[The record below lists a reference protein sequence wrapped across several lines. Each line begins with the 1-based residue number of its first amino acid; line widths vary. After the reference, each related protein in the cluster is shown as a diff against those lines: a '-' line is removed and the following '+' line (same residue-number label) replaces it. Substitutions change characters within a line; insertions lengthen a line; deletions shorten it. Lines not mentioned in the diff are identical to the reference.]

1 MIYTLFNG
9 SENTKQAETKTMKKA
24 TFATLKSLAKK
35 GKLTHKV
42 TREFDGMTDGL
53 EGVADQIDK
62 VTTLEDIAGFKVTK
76 NYLSVD
82 GNEIRLSNCC
92 FTVIFTISK

>member
-1 MIYTLFNG
+1 MNNLLNG
-9 SENTKQAETKTMKKA
+9 KKV
-24 TFATLKSLAKK
+24 TFTTLKSLAKK

-53 EGVADQIDK
+53 EGVANQIDK
-62 VTTLEDIAGFKVTK
+62 ITTFEDIAGFKVTK

-82 GNEIRLSNCC
+82 NNKIRLSNCC
-92 FTVIFTISK
+92 FTIIFTVRQ